1 MDNKERER
9 IVKELREQGIVPTDD
24 RLAILKE
31 KIEARNTP
39 SRDRFRCLDLIRQ
52 VLHRDADMDIEE
64 WFKELVSLTDDV
76 IRSKQYVKRNR

>member
-31 KIEARNTP
+31 KIEDRNTP
-39 SRDRFRCLDLIRQ
+39 SRYRFRCLDLIRQ
-52 VLHRDADMDIEE
+52 VLHRDSDMDIEE